1 MARVP
6 CYIGNWCWKTP
17 GGHFAPHLPVP
28 VQAGTGIPANLSSLT
43 FHPLRFFIVS
53 VTSVVVRGPSLCSTS
68 VANPAA
74 DLARVGLEAHWQIS
88 EGPFKLP
95 KGSLRSG
102 PTVRWAS
109 CGSIVIN
116 LSGHERTS
124 PPQVRIALSG
134 AWGFLQSGPLR
145 SIRRNP
151 TYGRTY
157 SRIGV

>member
-1 MARVP
+1 
-6 CYIGNWCWKTP
+6 
-17 GGHFAPHLPVP
+17 
-28 VQAGTGIPANLSSLT
+28 
-43 FHPLRFFIVS
+43 
-53 VTSVVVRGPSLCSTS
+53 
-68 VANPAA
+68 
-74 DLARVGLEAHWQIS
+74 LEAHWQIS

-157 SRIGV
+157 SRIGCESCRMISSGGRSPAALLLSTIECCYSQAVGNQGRVLILRSRHYRKLGAEYLTVRENVSVRFPFSIAQLLPTIVVRI